1 MPFVLHGDFLSCQE
15 ICRFLRHAPILLFTD
30 LFQPVDHLAVLL
42 FLNGD
47 VRHSCGCRGAMP
59 VLLAG
64 RKPNHIARPNL
75 FDWTSPVLRPTAAGR
90 DDERL
95 TERMGVPRSPCAGL
109 EGYTRALNERRIGR
123 LKKRIDS
130 HRASEPLGR
139 AFRGRL
145 RPNSFDLQ

>member
-42 FLNGD
+42 FLYGD
-47 VRHSCGCRGAMP
+47 MRHGRGRRGTMP

-64 RKPNHIARPNL
+64 REPDHVTGTDLLDRSSFPL
-75 FDWTSPVLRPTAAGR
+75 SPPAAGH

-95 TERMGVPRSPCAGL
+95 TEWMSVPRSPCAGL

-130 HRASEPLGR
+130 HRACEPLGR

-145 RPNSFDLQ
+145 RPTSFDLQ